1 MMTGYTLS
9 GVPSLQDFDKS
20 FFTYGDN
27 VLEAFDTWA
36 ASVDD
41 QYTLPAALTLD
52 TEQSDEYSALFNDIN
67 TMAEERVGKFITG
80 ELDIETEWDA
90 FQEDLISMG
99 IEDCIAIYQ
108 EAYDDYMASKG

>member
-52 TEQSDEYSALFNDIN
+52 TDQSEEYSSLFNDIN

-80 ELDIETEWDA
+80 EADIETEWDA

-99 IEDCIAIYQ
+99 IEDCISIYQ
-108 EAYDDYMASKG
+108 EAYDNFMASRS